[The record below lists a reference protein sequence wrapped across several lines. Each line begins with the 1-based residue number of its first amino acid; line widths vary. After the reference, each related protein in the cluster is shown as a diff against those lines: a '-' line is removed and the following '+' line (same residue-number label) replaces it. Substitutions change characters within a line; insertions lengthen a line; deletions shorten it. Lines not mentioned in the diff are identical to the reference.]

1 MPHEH
6 ISDAEI
12 DGWLHTLG
20 ITSLSQWDVLVFLY
34 RHQASLVGADVIAR
48 LLGYAS
54 GPVVAALD
62 VLESLG
68 LVERSRVSQIV
79 RLYRFTVPSDPR
91 RGDAW
96 AGLLA
101 LASHRAG
108 RVRLA
113 KGWRGRDHTAQ
124 ERRHAAQDFRA
135 EAQPS
140 RRPGGGGTRGEE
152 ERTHG

>member
-6 ISDAEI
+6 IADAEI
-12 DGWLHTLG
+12 DGWLTTLG
-20 ITSLSQWDVLVFLY
+20 IASLCQWDVLVFLY

-62 VLESLG
+62 VLECLG
-68 LVERSRVSQIV
+68 LVARSRVSQIV
-79 RLYRFTVPSDPR
+79 RLYRFTAPSDPL

-96 AGLLA
+96 ACLLA

-113 KGWRGRDHTAQ
+113 KRWR
-124 ERRHAAQDFRA
+124 
-135 EAQPS
+135 
-140 RRPGGGGTRGEE
+140 GGGTRAEE
-152 ERTHG
+152 ERKHG